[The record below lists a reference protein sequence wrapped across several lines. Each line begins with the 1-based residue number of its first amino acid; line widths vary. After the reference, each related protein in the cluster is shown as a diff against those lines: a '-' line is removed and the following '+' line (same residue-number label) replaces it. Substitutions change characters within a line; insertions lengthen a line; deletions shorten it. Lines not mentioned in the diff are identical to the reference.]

1 MLCEKS
7 KEHGGRGKVSCFKY
21 DGFLLVVSKKKRPKI
36 SKNYFSPRR
45 RILFCSEK
53 NGARMDKC

>member
-7 KEHGGRGKVSCFKY
+7 KDREGRGKVSCFKY

-36 SKNYFSPRR
+36 SKNYFSAALL
-45 RILFCSEK
+45 IIIIFFGFLKF
-53 NGARMDKC
+53 